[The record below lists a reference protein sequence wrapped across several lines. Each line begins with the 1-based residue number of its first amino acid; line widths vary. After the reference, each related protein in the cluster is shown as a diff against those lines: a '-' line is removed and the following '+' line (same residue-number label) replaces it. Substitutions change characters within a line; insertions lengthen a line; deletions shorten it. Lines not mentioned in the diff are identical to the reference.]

1 MVERVGKGIQLNSF
15 TIEDLMSKKTIVK
28 IFIFTFVILFG
39 VISIGLHFRN
49 LSKSTKEFFGEP
61 IWVFKPQDT
70 IVSSLAD
77 DTSHLF
83 IQTSDLIYSLNVDS
97 GKTLWQKEA
106 LAASTVFSTKM
117 KANENSLLVPEKNGR
132 IAVYSVKTGKLIWED
147 ASKIGTT
154 WIDDMSINNNTVY
167 VAHFNGYLTAYDEIN
182 GNFLWDKV
190 VPNRTNLFVMPDEE
204 KVYLGTDE
212 SLFAYDAHTGELLGE
227 YKLNKS
233 AHYME
238 KKDETVYIANY
249 KEKGFSFSALDLNSF
264 ETKWTIS
271 KRNPPV
277 TSRIDSMIF
286 ENDILYGIGNPI
298 VAVSMSS
305 GDILWISD
313 KKENYKSA
321 VINGDEI
328 YAADRSYL
336 YILDKASGIEK
347 KRIPLPGI
355 PLPGITFPPLISWL
369 FGSDTNLFISNDL
382 LIVVSNN
389 QVNCYKLPPPQ

>member
-1 MVERVGKGIQLNSF
+1 
-15 TIEDLMSKKTIVK
+15 MSKKTIVK
-28 IFIFTFVILFG
+28 ICIFTFVILFG
-39 VISIGLHFRN
+39 VVSIGLHFRN
-49 LSKSTKEFFGEP
+49 LSKSAKEFFGEP

-70 IVSSLAD
+70 IFSSLAD
-77 DTSHLF
+77 DTSYLF
-83 IQTSDLIYSLNVDS
+83 IQTPDLIYSLNVDS

-106 LAASTVFSTKM
+106 LAGPTYGASM
-117 KANENSLLVPEKNGR
+117 KKSGDTLFAPEKNGT
-132 IAVYSVKTGKLIWED
+132 IAAYSLKTGETIWKDSPKVGAARIED
-147 ASKIGTT
+147 
-154 WIDDMSINNNTVY
+154 MNINNNTIY
-167 VAHFNGYLTAYDEIN
+167 VARYSRHLTAYDLVN
-182 GNFLWDKV
+182 GKLLWEKD
-190 VPNRTNLFVMPDEE
+190 VPSRTELFVMPDEE
-204 KVYLGTDE
+204 KVYLSTSE
-212 SLFAYDAHTGELLGE
+212 SLFVYDSHTGELLGE
-227 YKLNKS
+227 YKLNKF
-233 AHYME
+233 AQHME
-238 KKDETVYIANY
+238 KKDEIVYLANY

-271 KRNPPV
+271 KRNPSV
-277 TSRIDSMIF
+277 TSSIDSMIF

-313 KKENYKSA
+313 KKENYKSS
-321 VINGDEI
+321 VINGNEI
-328 YAADRSYL
+328 YAVDRSYL

-389 QVNCYKLPPPQ
+389 QVNGYKLPLTQ